1 MSKNTYQMNRR
12 TMLKA
17 AGISLALPW
26 MESLAGLRT
35 KSPPRRFCSIYFPY
49 GVSLPKQDGEYGQWN
64 WFPKGSGRDFTFNK
78 SLEVLEPFR
87 DQVTVLGGLSHPK
100 VRRIGGHDSGD
111 TFLTG
116 EELSLGVTGLRNSIS
131 LDQFMAHT
139 HRLGART
146 RFSSLVLSSD
156 GGVGMPTRA
165 NTLSYSHNGQP
176 IPSFNRPAIVFERL
190 FGLKGDSVEAQR
202 KGLTRTGSHLDLLLE
217 EAKSLHRK
225 LGKVDQG
232 KLDQYLTSVREI
244 EQDVERSAQW
254 LNVPRPKVNAEGLS
268 LDADNE
274 TPGKLIHTM
283 LDLIAL
289 AFQTDS
295 TRFVTYQLA
304 SMHGA
309 ISIANKFPTL
319 LGFKKDA
326 HGLAHGAGKGA
337 GAENRGKWDRY
348 QAECLA
354 YLMKRLS
361 EFEEGDGSVLDNT
374 CIFYGSS
381 NSKTH
386 NNTNYPLIL
395 AGGKNMGYQHGQY
408 LRFDNDVPLSNLFVT
423 IQQQMGVKAESFADS
438 TGQLDDLIV

>member
-1 MSKNTYQMNRR
+1 
-12 TMLKA
+12 
-17 AGISLALPW
+17 
-26 MESLAGLRT
+26 
-35 KSPPRRFCSIYFPY
+35 
-49 GVSLPKQDGEYGQWN
+49 
-64 WFPKGSGRDFTFNK
+64 
-78 SLEVLEPFR
+78 
-87 DQVTVLGGLSHPK
+87 
-100 VRRIGGHDSGD
+100 
-111 TFLTG
+111 
-116 EELSLGVTGLRNSIS
+116 
-131 LDQFMAHT
+131 
-139 HRLGART
+139 
-146 RFSSLVLSSD
+146 
-156 GGVGMPTRA
+156 
-165 NTLSYSHNGQP
+165 
-176 IPSFNRPAIVFERL
+176 
-190 FGLKGDSVEAQR
+190 
-202 KGLTRTGSHLDLLLE
+202 
-217 EAKSLHRK
+217 
-225 LGKVDQG
+225 
-232 KLDQYLTSVREI
+232 
-244 EQDVERSAQW
+244 
-254 LNVPRPKVNAEGLS
+254 
-268 LDADNE
+268 
-274 TPGKLIHTM
+274 LIHTM